1 MRAPEGGFYSALD
14 ADSEGVEGKFYVWT
28 LDELRAALGDDFDA
42 AIAWFG
48 ATAAR
53 QLRGRERPR
62 VARAGAARAEVRER
76 IRGAAARAC
85 APRGCG
91 RASTTSASPPGTR

>member
-28 LDELRAALGDDFDA
+28 LDELRAALGDDADA

-48 ATAAR
+48 ATERGNFEGANILESRGPEPPAEQRDGSAR
-53 QLRGRERPR
+53 RCSTCAPS
-62 VARAGAARAEVRER
+62 
-76 IRGAAARAC
+76 AC
-85 APRGCG
+85 A
-91 RASTTSASPPGTR
+91 RASTTSAWPPGTR